1 MGEKTDQIERH
12 IREQR
17 NDLGQ
22 NISELQQKV
31 RNSVDWRLQFEHRPM
46 TMIGLAVGS
55 GLLLSA
61 LVGSRSRARNFNRI
75 SDQPTW
81 VPERTPSKPYRED
94 IASEKTAESFREIKA
109 ALIGVTAAKL
119 GDVIETVLPGF
130 KDEYDK
136 LREVVRP
143 IKP

>member
-31 RNSVDWRLQFEHRPM
+31 RNSVDWRVQFEHRPM

-61 LVGSRSRARNFNRI
+61 LVGARSRARNFNRT

-81 VPERTPSKPYRED
+81 VPERTPSKPHPED
-94 IASEKTAESFREIKA
+94 FASEKTAESFREIKT
-109 ALIGVTAAKL
+109 ALIGVAAAKL
-119 GDVIETVLPGF
+119 GDVIESVLPGF
-130 KDEYDK
+130 KDEYDNVK
-136 LREVVRP
+136 EVGRP